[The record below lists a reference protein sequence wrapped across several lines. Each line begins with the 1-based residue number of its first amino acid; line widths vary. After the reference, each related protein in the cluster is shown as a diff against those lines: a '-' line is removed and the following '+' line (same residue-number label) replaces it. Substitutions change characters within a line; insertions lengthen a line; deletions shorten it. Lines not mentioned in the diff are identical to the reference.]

1 MEYFRKIKLD
11 RTKPWLIVGK
21 GPTFKKIYKI
31 QKDFNIFGLNHV
43 AKIIDCDITH
53 FIDID
58 VLDLDIIKHSKIL
71 LCPWHLH
78 ENSKIMW
85 KTLPYHINNESFFSI
100 ADKKLYWYNC
110 STWKKSHYYP
120 YYAPLQRVHVSDTIK
135 VQFFSAEAAFQIL
148 GMLGVK
154 KVYSLGIDG
163 GVNYAKD
170 FVKLLLAPFKNTRKT
185 FDDQFQMI
193 EATLKQFNMEWEKL

>member
-11 RTKPWLIVGK
+11 CTKPWLIVGK

-43 AKIIDCDITH
+43 AKIIDCDISH

-58 VLDLDIIKHSKIL
+58 ILDVDIIEHSKIL
-71 LCPWHLH
+71 LCPYHLH
-78 ENSKIMW
+78 ENSKVMF
-85 KTLPYHINNESFFSI
+85 KTLPYHINDNVIFSI
-100 ADKKLYWYNC
+100 AKDKLYWYNC
-110 STWKKSHYYP
+110 STWKKSHFIP
-120 YYAPLQRVHVSDTIK
+120 NKVNKQDIIK
-135 VQFFSAEAAFQIL
+135 VRFFSAEAAFQIL

-170 FVKLLLAPFKNTRKT
+170 FVKLFLAPFQNKRKN